1 MFDRLRSFFDNPYYA
16 PVTEPLKN
24 ILRIAAIPLRGFGT
38 VLADSWE
45 GEYTGWPKRFL
56 DEVCRDENGPA
67 GLIAVGGGMVGGAAG
82 FIGAGSLLGVSGG
95 GGIAGTLMLASAGA
109 GIGVIAG
116 PFVMAAAVGAVAL
129 TVGCAL
135 GIVPGV
141 IMGTV
146 KALKHI
152 FSKKDAPEISAPAN
166 DDAVAAETPSVRTV
180 LRGPRTAQEMLQS
193 LSTLQDEERRAFES
207 AMMEKLRP
215 AFEAASAVIMP
226 KDASPAFEN
235 KGAAFGKIGKLVV

>member
-1 MFDRLRSFFDNPYYA
+1 MLDRLRRFFDSPYLA
-16 PVTEPLKN
+16 PITEPAKN
-24 ILRIAAIPLRGFGT
+24 VMRIAAIPLRGFFT
-38 VLADSWE
+38 AIADSWE

-67 GLIAVGGGMVGGAAG
+67 GLIAVGGGMVGGVAG
-82 FIGAGSLLGVSGG
+82 FVGVTAMTVSGIGVAGSLL
-95 GGIAGTLMLASAGA
+95 LASAGA
-109 GIGVIAG
+109 GIGVVAG

-141 IMGTV
+141 IVGIAKTV
-146 KALKHI
+146 KHI
-152 FSKKDAPEISAPAN
+152 FGKKADAPESAAPAYDN
-166 DDAVAAETPSVRTV
+166 GGLEDV
-180 LRGPRTAQEMLQS
+180 LPARIVVRGPKTAAEMLQS

-215 AFEAASAVIMP
+215 AFEAAATVIMP
-226 KDASPAFEN
+226 KDTTPAFEN
-235 KGAAFGKIGKLVV
+235 KGAAFGKIGKLAV